1 MSNIS
6 WFHDKK
12 RSKFT
17 FRHHFCSCSFWWRT
31 SHADNS
37 LTLCFSVNICFLKK
51 KWMKPSGCDAVAAAC
66 SPENITLWIICCWSG
81 LSSCTSLLHCL
92 TLNYHISK
100 TAVTLCTDD
109 EIFNDAWVSAL
120 HRPESCGSY
129 WDVPWGPRL
138 PDRQPPLQ
146 SLDLVSRKRAPGS
159 HL

>member
-66 SPENITLWIICCWSG
+66 SPELVRGWKHHFVNYLLLVWFV
-81 LSSCTSLLHCL
+81 LLH
-92 TLNYHISK
+92 
-100 TAVTLCTDD
+100 
-109 EIFNDAWVSAL
+109 VSAPLFDTKLSHFQNSGDSL
-120 HRPESCGSY
+120 HGRWNIQWCLGFSSSPAWILRLLLGRPLGAPPAGPAAPSAEF
-129 WDVPWGPRL
+129 GPR
-138 PDRQPPLQ
+138 Q
-146 SLDLVSRKRAPGS
+146 
-159 HL
+159 